1 MDCAHPLCLIVKER
15 QQCKDVPGD
24 DATHLKKLVLRRS
37 PGYVSPLTGVDS
49 GDWLLECR
57 RFLKVVLPE
66 VAGGIPGRR
75 TVDAADRGRLTSE
88 ATGSEASVKIKN
100 PKVAGEVPVYIP
112 RTNAF

>member
-1 MDCAHPLCLIVKER
+1 MDCQHPLCKIVKER
-15 QQCKDVPGD
+15 QQCKAMAGD

-37 PGYVSPLTGVDS
+37 PGYVSPTGVDNEE
-49 GDWLLECR
+49 WLLECR

-66 VAGGIPGRR
+66 VAGGTPGRR

-88 ATGSEASVKIKN
+88 ATGSEASVKILN
-100 PKVAGEVPVYIP
+100 PKVTGEIPVSIQ